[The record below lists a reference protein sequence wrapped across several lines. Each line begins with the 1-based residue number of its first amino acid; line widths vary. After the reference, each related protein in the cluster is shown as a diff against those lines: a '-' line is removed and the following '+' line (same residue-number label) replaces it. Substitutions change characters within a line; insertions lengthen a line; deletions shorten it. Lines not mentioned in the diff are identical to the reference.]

1 MGKSACWS
9 YVTWH
14 HRCSGDWA
22 TWEPGAVVDPG
33 DVGRFDAD
41 RRFLHHHNLRRDYGI
56 SFSTSGQNPATPR
69 RYWVDTDFSVETGTL
84 PADVAIVSK
93 QKHACFLELN
103 GVTETRME
111 STHAVMRRIAGLVR
125 AGAWD
130 LDLVVVLARIQARR
144 GFAAISQAKGQ
155 ALRLKLTGDAGRREI
170 VAAQDPGRIPA
181 SGGELSVASAPGAAG
196 YLVYEFGSRATPVF
210 TSAIRVKQSLW
221 SRLLPRQDQ
230 EPWAV
235 DPGGRRGL
243 DKLLAGLSHLAP
255 QARRYDPQHS
265 AMTPSELS
273 SLAPEELFEEVVS
286 RSGQHG
292 AVADMP
298 GRPGPED
305 VLTERQR
312 KILRVIRDWVSDRG
326 YPPSLREIGE
336 AVGLA
341 STSAVS
347 YQLTVLQK
355 KGFLRRKAGR
365 ARTLE
370 LRQPVPPA
378 AQPGPDPKATAPATI
393 APPEVAYVPLVGRIA
408 AGGPILAQELIED
421 FFPLPQRL
429 VDGSVHFIVTVA
441 GDSMIDAAITDGD
454 WVMVRSQPVVENGE
468 IVAAMIDGEATVKT
482 FRRSGGHVWLMPH
495 NPAYAPILGDNA
507 VILGRVVAVLRRL

>member
-1 MGKSACWS
+1 MGRSACWS

-22 TWEPGAVVDPG
+22 TWAPGAVIDPG

-41 RRFLHHHNLRRDYGI
+41 RRFLHHENLRRDYDI

-69 RYWVDTDFSVETGTL
+69 RYLTDKCFRVETGTL
-84 PADVAIVSK
+84 QADMAVVSI
-93 QKHACFLELN
+93 QKHACILELN
-103 GVTETRME
+103 GVTETRIE
-111 STHAVMRRIAGLVR
+111 STHAVMRRIADLVR
-125 AGAWD
+125 AGAWE
-130 LDLVVVLARIQARR
+130 LDLVVVLARMQARR
-144 GFAAISQAKGQ
+144 GFAAISQAAGQ
-155 ALRLKLTGDAGRREI
+155 ALRLKLTGDAGPGGI
-170 VAAQDPGRIPA
+170 VAAEDPGRIPA

-196 YLVYEFGSRATPVF
+196 YLVYEFGGRATPVF

-221 SRLLPRQDQ
+221 SQLLPRQGQ

-243 DKLLAGLSHLAP
+243 DKLLGDLSHLPP

-265 AMTPSELS
+265 AMTLSELS
-273 SLAPEELFEEVVS
+273 DMGADELFEDIVS
-286 RSGQHG
+286 RPGQHG
-292 AVADMP
+292 VVADMP
-298 GRPGPED
+298 GRPDPED

-312 KILRVIRDWVSDRG
+312 KILHVIRDWVSRRG
-326 YPPSLREIGE
+326 YPPSLREIGQ
-336 AVGLA
+336 AVELA

-347 YQLTVLQK
+347 YQLAALQE
-355 KGFLRRKAGR
+355 KGFLQRTPGR

-370 LRQPVPPA
+370 VRRPIPPA
-378 AQPGPDPKATAPATI
+378 APPGPDPKATAPGTI
-393 APPEVAYVPLVGRIA
+393 APPEVAYVPLVGSIA
-408 AGGPILAQELIED
+408 AGGPILAQQLIED

-429 VDGSVHFIVTVA
+429 VDEGVHFIVKVA
-441 GDSMIDAAITDGD
+441 GDSMINAAITDGD
-454 WVMVRSQPVVENGE
+454 WVVVRSQPVVENGE

-482 FRRSGGHVWLMPH
+482 FNRSGGHVWLMPH
-495 NPAYAPILGDNA
+495 NPAHAPILGDDA